1 MKQNLTCGFE
11 LTDLVPIGNKSLTE
25 RLKKK
30 KRMEPVR
37 LNITV
42 SRINVKVY
50 NTPGKYLEYSYS
62 VWMIQGTN
70 SSINC

>member
-25 RLKKK
+25 RLEKKK

-42 SRINVKVY
+42 SRINVKVC
-50 NTPGKYLEYSYS
+50 NTP
-62 VWMIQGTN
+62 VNIW
-70 SSINC
+70 SIATLFG